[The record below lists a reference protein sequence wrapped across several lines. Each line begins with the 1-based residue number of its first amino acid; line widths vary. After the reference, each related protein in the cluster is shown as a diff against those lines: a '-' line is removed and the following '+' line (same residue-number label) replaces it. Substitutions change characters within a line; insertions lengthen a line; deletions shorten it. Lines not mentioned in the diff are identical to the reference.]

1 MIDRPLRLNFT
12 LSVLSVCL
20 SYKYLLLTPPPEL
33 DAPANLSARD
43 VTESSFTVSWDPAQA
58 QIDGY
63 IISYSSSEG
72 SSGEFPLGP
81 GSTSYTMT
89 SLKPG
94 VLYTVYIW
102 AVKGAKSSKKISTQ
116 AETGL

>member
-1 MIDRPLRLNFT
+1 MDQPLSLNFT
-12 LSVLSVCL
+12 LPILLV
-20 SYKYLLLTPPPEL
+20 YRANKYLLLTPPSEL

-43 VTESSFTVSWDPAQA
+43 VTESSFTVSWDPTQA

-63 IISYSSSEG
+63 IISYRSSEG
-72 SSGEFPLGP
+72 SSGEFPVGP
-81 GSTSYTMT
+81 DTTSYTVT

-94 VLYTVYIW
+94 VRYTVYIW